1 MGFLKNLFKKR
12 EKIEENSPLDFF
24 DSQIHNDEERRK
36 YVSTAFMQMK
46 EISSEIDDL
55 RLEYSAITQFLNDCD
70 EIDKIPEE
78 VKIPIEDAANEILTV
93 KTNKEKYY
101 LEKPLMDED
110 MYNRMDKIEDEF
122 PEIYNKIKDAEEFQ
136 GKIKSD
142 LKKVEGEKQAYFYR
156 RHELNAMLKNIIG
169 VIVIALVAFA
179 VCNIILIVL
188 AIALNMDVKIGFLLS
203 VTILIVVYS
212 LLFMKGNDLRK
223 ESDKLDRTI
232 IKIIQLQNSVKIRL
246 VNNTNLLD
254 YLYLKYNTDS
264 SKELKKNFDL
274 FSEEKHRREQYERA
288 NKDLPAAKRKLMNLL
303 RNLPLYD
310 PVSWVHTPEALVN
323 RNELVEIR
331 HEMIG
336 RRQKLREQIEENTKS
351 AEKIRDEIKEMIR
364 RYPKY
369 SVELMNMMRDF
380 DK

>member
-93 KTNKEKYY
+93 KANKEKYY

-122 PEIYNKIKDAEEFQ
+122 PEIYEKIKDAEEFQ

-274 FSEEKHRREQYERA
+274 FSEEKHRREQYEQA